1 MNIDLNSLFKSSQYI
16 LLVFTILVICL
27 SAAYS
32 KPEAQAQLLST
43 VGLQANTQFFD
54 IPAIV
59 PLLVILWIIYTVCQI
74 SILIFK
80 INSDR
85 VIVEGADHTD
95 SCTGSK
101 LHKKGDF
108 CWIRAGGAKFMGIEG
123 SSVIVNP
130 MSHTH
135 IIGNNVVME
144 AAVSPDTDLSDVP
157 PELKVDVSQR
167 SGGLLGVDRCSV
179 GLLASRELQDNSEFD
194 GSKFADAKTS
204 DDKKQHTTST
214 FITNILTKNRAIDTL
229 FLLFNDDTKSIEKK
243 LASVKRIGNA
253 ANQPQKKGF
262 LDLFMDG
269 DQ

>member
-1 MNIDLNSLFKSSQYI
+1 METNLNSLFKSSQYV
-16 LLVFTILVICL
+16 LLVLTIVVILL

-32 KPEAQAQLLST
+32 KPEDQAQLLYAL
-43 VGLQANTQFFD
+43 GLQASTQFFD
-54 IPAIV
+54 IPAIIPV
-59 PLLVILWIIYTVCQI
+59 LVIMWIIYIFCQI
-74 SILIFK
+74 SVLIFK

-108 CWIRAGGAKFMGIEG
+108 CWIRAGGAKFMGVEG

-135 IIGNNVVME
+135 IIGNNVIME
-144 AAVSPDTDLSDVP
+144 AAVSPDTDISDIP

-167 SGGLLGVDRCSV
+167 SGGLFGVDRCSI
-179 GLLASRELQDNSEFD
+179 GLLSSRELQDNSEFD
-194 GSKFADAKTS
+194 GSKFADAKTTE
-204 DDKKQHTTST
+204 DKKQHTTST
-214 FITNILTKNRAIDTL
+214 FITDILTRNRAIDTL

-269 DQ
+269 E

>member
-1 MNIDLNSLFKSSQYI
+1 MDINLNSIFKSSQYI
-16 LLVFTILVICL
+16 LLIFTALIIIL

-32 KPEAQAQLLST
+32 KPEDQARLLLT
-43 VGLQANTQFFD
+43 VGLQANTQLYD
-54 IPAIV
+54 TPAII
-59 PLLVILWIIYTVCQI
+59 PLLIILWIVYAFCQI
-74 SILIFK
+74 GILNFK

-108 CWIRAGGAKFMGIEG
+108 CWIRAGGAKYLGVEG

-135 IIGNNVVME
+135 IIGNNVIME
-144 AAVSPDTDLSDVP
+144 AAVSPDTDISDIP

-167 SGGLLGVDRCSV
+167 SRGLFGVDRCSV
-179 GLLASRELQDNSEFD
+179 GLLSARELQDNSEFD

-204 DDKKQHTTST
+204 DEKKTHTTST
-214 FITNILTKNRAIDTL
+214 FITDILTKNRAIDTL

-253 ANQPQKKGF
+253 ANQPEKKGF
-262 LDLFMDG
+262 LDYFMSG
-269 DQ
+269 D